1 MNHPEDMSGPVSQ
14 EFLNAFLDGEL
25 AEDERE
31 RALARLGRDADFKVR
46 VCEARTLKEMVAG
59 AYAEVPGASLHS
71 GAPYGWGRLWQHGLA
86 AGLLLLVG
94 LGGGWL
100 VRGWHEIPAPVEH
113 LAGLPDGYRPVALTA
128 QIDPDKVVLHLDSS
142 EHTRLS
148 AALDLAERML
158 AERGPQGRVEV
169 VVNSYGLNL
178 LRQEVTPEAVRIRSL
193 ADRHANLSFVACG
206 QTVARLGRE
215 GINVVLL
222 PEAVVAPSAIGEILA
237 RMQQGWVYVKV

>member
-1 MNHPEDMSGPVSQ
+1 MNAHDMHEPASQ

-31 RALARLGRDADFKVR
+31 RALARLEGDADFKAR

-59 AYAEVPGASLHS
+59 AYAELPTTGQA
-71 GAPYGWGRLWQHGLA
+71 AAGRHGHRAAWRHGLA
-86 AGLLLLVG
+86 AGLLLLLG

-100 VRGWHEIPAPVEH
+100 ARDWQETPEVVDR
-113 LAGLPDGYRPVALTA
+113 LAGLPEGYRPVALTT
-128 QIDPDKVVLHLDSS
+128 QVDPDKVVLHLDSS
-142 EHTRLS
+142 EPTRL
-148 AALDLAERML
+148 AAVLDLAERML
-158 AERGPQGRVEV
+158 AERGAQGRVEV

-178 LRQEVTPEAVRIRSL
+178 LRQEVSPEGERIRRL
-193 ADRHANLSFVACG
+193 AGRHANLSFVACG

-215 GINVVLL
+215 GVKVVLL
-222 PEAVVAPSAIGEILA
+222 PEAEVAPSAIGEILT